1 MTTLETGQTK
11 HSKRL
16 LQKKNVFQYV
26 LVNITFITSFF
37 LLTSPPPSSP
47 RRNIFLHIG
56 LFQFIHTS
64 ASHTVARCCYKHI
77 SSVKYFPSNNFSQ
90 AVFFRSGLRFLSHV
104 TKVML
109 NLSLP
114 SHKAFR
120 SFVQKGGSKMAVG
133 FFEAF
138 IKIWDHYFI
147 EWEER
152 GPNKTFLTDFFKE
165 LSIYGFISVNDI
177 LLCLCLG
184 VLITILRYFLT
195 VAVFKVG
202 VLQDYLSLFWSQVL
216 LRDGLPLVHV
226 IKNLHWFS
234 LYLCYERY
242 SFCFS
247 ESKLH
252 RFCTQTSEQRS
263 SQRAG
268 RSATRFDLF
277 CFVVK
282 RKPIVEIVYL
292 NHENRTT
299 PTLKSSIAIYCY

>member
-1 MTTLETGQTK
+1 
-11 HSKRL
+11 
-16 LQKKNVFQYV
+16 
-26 LVNITFITSFF
+26 
-37 LLTSPPPSSP
+37 
-47 RRNIFLHIG
+47 
-56 LFQFIHTS
+56 
-64 ASHTVARCCYKHI
+64 
-77 SSVKYFPSNNFSQ
+77 
-90 AVFFRSGLRFLSHV
+90 
-104 TKVML
+104 ML

-120 SFVQKGGSKMAVG
+120 SFEQKGGSKMAVG
-133 FFEAF
+133 FFETF
-138 IKIWDHYFI
+138 IKIWDHCFI

-252 RFCTQTSEQRS
+252 RFCTQTKVSKDRHNVQEDQRPVS
-263 SQRAG
+263 
-268 RSATRFDLF
+268 T
-277 CFVVK
+277 CFVLL
-282 RKPIVEIVYL
+282 L
-292 NHENRTT
+292 NVN
-299 PTLKSSIAIYCY
+299 PLWK

>member
-1 MTTLETGQTK
+1 MAVRQCSIVSDFALQCDYSRNRANKIRQTFVTE
-11 HSKRL
+11 
-16 LQKKNVFQYV
+16 KNVFQYV

-37 LLTSPPPSSP
+37 LLTSPPLPPSP
-47 RRNIFLHIG
+47 RRNIFYILACFN
-56 LFQFIHTS
+56 LFILLPLT
-64 ASHTVARCCYKHI
+64 
-77 SSVKYFPSNNFSQ
+77 PSRGAAINIFLVQNTFQATIFSKQ
-90 AVFFRSGLRFLSHV
+90 YSFRSGLRFLSHV

-120 SFVQKGGSKMAVG
+120 SFVLKGGSKMAVG

-138 IKIWDHYFI
+138 SKIWDHYFI

-202 VLQDYLSLFWSQVL
+202 VLQDYLSLF
-216 LRDGLPLVHV
+216 
-226 IKNLHWFS
+226 
-234 LYLCYERY
+234 
-242 SFCFS
+242 
-247 ESKLH
+247 
-252 RFCTQTSEQRS
+252 
-263 SQRAG
+263 
-268 RSATRFDLF
+268 
-277 CFVVK
+277 
-282 RKPIVEIVYL
+282 
-292 NHENRTT
+292 
-299 PTLKSSIAIYCY
+299 

>member
-1 MTTLETGQTK
+1 MACFNLFI
-11 HSKRL
+11 L
-16 LQKKNVFQYV
+16 LP
-26 LVNITFITSFF
+26 
-37 LLTSPPPSSP
+37 LTPS
-47 RRNIFLHIG
+47 RGAAINIFLVQNS
-56 LFQFIHTS
+56 FQATI
-64 ASHTVARCCYKHI
+64 
-77 SSVKYFPSNNFSQ
+77 FSKQ
-90 AVFFRSGLRFLSHV
+90 YSFRSGLRFLSHV

-120 SFVQKGGSKMAVG
+120 SFVLKGGSKMAVG

-138 IKIWDHYFI
+138 SKIWDHYFI

>member
-1 MTTLETGQTK
+1 
-11 HSKRL
+11 
-16 LQKKNVFQYV
+16 
-26 LVNITFITSFF
+26 
-37 LLTSPPPSSP
+37 
-47 RRNIFLHIG
+47 
-56 LFQFIHTS
+56 
-64 ASHTVARCCYKHI
+64 
-77 SSVKYFPSNNFSQ
+77 
-90 AVFFRSGLRFLSHV
+90 
-104 TKVML
+104 ML

-120 SFVQKGGSKMAVG
+120 SSVQKGGSKMAVG

-138 IKIWDHYFI
+138 IKIWDHCFI

-195 VAVFKVG
+195 VALFKVG

-234 LYLCYERY
+234 L
-242 SFCFS
+242 FCVTSGIRFVLVKVNYTGFARKQV
-247 ESKLH
+247 SKDRH
-252 RFCTQTSEQRS
+252 NVQEDQRPVS
-263 SQRAG
+263 
-268 RSATRFDLF
+268 T
-277 CFVVK
+277 CFVLL
-282 RKPIVEIVYL
+282 L
-292 NHENRTT
+292 NIN
-299 PTLKSSIAIYCY
+299 PLWK

>member
-1 MTTLETGQTK
+1 
-11 HSKRL
+11 
-16 LQKKNVFQYV
+16 
-26 LVNITFITSFF
+26 
-37 LLTSPPPSSP
+37 
-47 RRNIFLHIG
+47 
-56 LFQFIHTS
+56 
-64 ASHTVARCCYKHI
+64 
-77 SSVKYFPSNNFSQ
+77 
-90 AVFFRSGLRFLSHV
+90 
-104 TKVML
+104 
-109 NLSLP
+109 
-114 SHKAFR
+114 
-120 SFVQKGGSKMAVG
+120 MAVG

-138 IKIWDHYFI
+138 IKIWDHCFI

-202 VLQDYLSLFWSQVL
+202 EHFLQDYISLFLSQVL

-226 IKNLHWFS
+226 IKNLNRFG
-234 LYLCYERY
+234 LYFCYERY
-242 SFCFS
+242 SFGFS

-263 SQRAG
+263 SQCAG
-268 RSATRFDLF
+268 KSATRFDLF

-282 RKPIVEIVYL
+282 HKPIVEIVYL

-299 PTLKSSIAIYCY
+299 ATLKSSWSIAIYCY